1 MAVTTINP
9 ELQPNTAVLSKNLY
23 HVRTLQ
29 PAGSKEYCAHSNDSD
44 ETVQQL
50 IEALGQAPLEIMRRR
65 IWNLAVMFPETFSVE
80 LQRESY
86 QI

>member
-9 ELQPNTAVLSKNLY
+9 NLQPNTAVLSKNLY

-29 PAGSKEYCAHSNDSD
+29 PQGAKTYCAHSNDSD
-44 ETVQQL
+44 ESTQQL
-50 IEALGQAPLEIMRRR
+50 IEALGQAPLEEMRRR
-65 IWNLAVMFPETFSVE
+65 IWNLAVMFPEIFTVE
-80 LQRESY
+80 AQRGNY